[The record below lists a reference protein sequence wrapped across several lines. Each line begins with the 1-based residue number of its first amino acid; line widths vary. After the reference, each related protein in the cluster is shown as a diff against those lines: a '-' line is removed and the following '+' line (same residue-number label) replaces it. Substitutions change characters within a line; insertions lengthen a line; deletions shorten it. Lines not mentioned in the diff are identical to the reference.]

1 MPIKDKKFNAISQY
15 NTRYRLERWQTPQ
28 GGTLIGQLPGSVKGF
43 MRFCLFLW
51 AICHKLTRLPQLGVD
66 FHQNSTCCVSNRLI
80 FWA

>member
-51 AICHKLTRLPQLGVD
+51 AISGLARFGASGVAASSLA
-66 FHQNSTCCVSNRLI
+66 FQSSAL
-80 FWA
+80 